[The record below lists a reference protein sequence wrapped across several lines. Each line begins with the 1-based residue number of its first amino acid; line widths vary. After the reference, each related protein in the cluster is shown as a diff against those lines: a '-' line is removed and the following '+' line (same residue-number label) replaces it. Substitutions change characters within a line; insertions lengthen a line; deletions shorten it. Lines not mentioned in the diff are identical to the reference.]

1 MPEVAPEIVRAAC
14 HSALVRAGVPS
25 SHAELQVDLLV
36 DAELKGRSS
45 HGLLRLPRIVERIE
59 NGVASPTATGIHA
72 WRGLFLSV
80 DGERGLG
87 PVVAMAALDALA
99 KRLKRCGVGL
109 AAINNNNHIGM
120 LGCYAERLAPPGFVL
135 IVVTTSEALVH
146 PWGGRGDDRHQS
158 DRHRRAHDRQPVRVS
173 TWPPASSR
181 WGKIHDHAQSRASRS
196 PPGWALDA
204 DGEPTTDAEA
214 PQSWAPSRPFGGAK
228 GYALGLALEVLV
240 TVLTGAALG
249 RMSCGTLDSDQ
260 VCNKGDVFI
269 LIDPAAAASTASL
282 ITAYL
287 DAIRPLAA
295 ARSGQPVAVPGDR
308 AEKARDE
315 RLNAGMLRASRYSGS
330 GSHACANAREDHIQ

>member
-1 MPEVAPEIVRAAC
+1 MSAGGFVVPEVAPEIVRAAC

-59 NGVASPTATGIHA
+59 NGVTSPTATGIHA

-87 PVVAMAALDALA
+87 PVVTMTALDALA

-120 LGCYAERLAPPGFVL
+120 LGFYAERLARRGFVL
-135 IVVTTSEALVH
+135 IGVSTSEALVH
-146 PWGGRGDDRHQS
+146 PWGGRRAMLGTNPITIGVPTADRPFVLDMATS
-158 DRHRRAHDRQPVRVS
+158 LVS
-173 TWPPASSR
+173 M
-181 WGKIHDHAQSRASRS
+181 GQIHDHANRRVPIPA
-196 PPGWALDA
+196 GWALDA
-204 DGEPTTDAEA
+204 DGRPTTDAEA
-214 PQSWAPSRPFGGAK
+214 AKRGAIAPFGDAK

-240 TVLTGAALG
+240 TSLTGAAIG
-249 RMSCGTLDSDQ
+249 RQVCGTLDSTK
-260 VCNKGDVFI
+260 VCNKGDVFV

-287 DAIRPLAA
+287 DEIRS
-295 ARSGQPVAVPGDR
+295 SGGDRPVAVPGDR
-308 AEKARDE
+308 AEEE
-315 RLNAGMLRASRYSGS
+315 RVRRLRAGVLVPDELWNRIASLASG
-330 GSHACANAREDHIQ
+330 AEYIQ